1 MFLKKKIVSLMDM
14 HTHTNL
20 FIFPTN
26 IPEYLPNIK
35 CFIEQ
40 YKGKM
45 SWENMIQSLS
55 KCQIR

>member
-1 MFLKKKIVSLMDM
+1 MDM